1 MKNSIK
7 RKIKNAMLL
16 SHFMTMFVLLL
27 LMIPLLFFLIYPSS
41 YFITKSMED
50 DIINRYQ
57 DTASIVNRTQVKAFA
72 YREQSVES
80 LITTLENQRAE
91 HLVTDDEGELID
103 LNSRHRIVIKN
114 ENDIKRLMII
124 SRNAYDQLND
134 FFNDYS
140 VVENMGNIDLEL
152 YNYHLNLDNGGQA
165 SIEMINRM
173 VKKNTRIIDII
184 NEKGDLIGK
193 ITLTTDAWLI
203 QGLVVILIILIGVT
217 VLISMILVHFL
228 SRNRSRG
235 IVKPIDEVNKQLFKL
250 AENDLDSLECY
261 QIDIKRPPKEI
272 SKLIQY
278 SNEIYQNMADN
289 KQVLENQ
296 NMELQAQNEDLIEKQ
311 KIIDEQNKQ
320 LIQTEKMASIG
331 QITAAIVHE
340 INTPVGAIKSN
351 AQLTDMVLKSVSN
364 ESDIE
369 KIKHKLDQITPGN
382 QMVLDASNRIAD
394 IIKSI
399 KNFSRIDQSDFNEA
413 DIHEALRSVLVLTS
427 NLWKSRVTI
436 EEDFGQLPLIFC
448 HASMLN
454 QVFLNLIVNAIDAIE
469 KTGTI
474 RIKTRY
480 ENDNAIISISD
491 TGCGILP
498 ENLEK
503 VFEQGYTSKPFGKGS
518 GLGLAISQDII
529 KKHNGSL
536 TVKSTLHEG
545 TTFTIVIP
553 NDKEVCK
560 QA

>member
-203 QGLVVILIILIGVT
+203 QGLVVILIILIGIT

-261 QIDIKRPPKEI
+261 QIDIKSPPKEI

-311 KIIDEQNKQ
+311 TIIDEQNKQ

-480 ENDNAIISISD
+480 EDDNAIISISD